1 MTRITMVLGVA
12 VMAAVVVAVGCGGGS
27 EQPAGE
33 GAPGPAGTQ
42 PVDMTFR
49 TDPDPVRTG
58 ENSFEV
64 VLRQDGTP
72 VTDATVTTELFMAAM
87 PSMNMPEMRT
97 SAELSHQGDGMY
109 RGTGQ
114 VMMAGDWDVTVTA
127 MRGGQELASRKVTVT
142 AQ

>member
-1 MTRITMVLGVA
+1 MTMVLGVA
-12 VMAAVVVAVGCGGGS
+12 AMAAVVAVGCGGGS

-33 GAPGPAGTQ
+33 SAPGPAGTQ
-42 PVDMTFR
+42 AVDMTFK

-72 VTDATVTTELFMAAM
+72 VTDAMVTTEFFMAAM

-97 SAELSHQGDGMY
+97 KAELTHAGDGTY

-114 VMMAGDWDVTVTA
+114 VVMAGDWDVTVTA
-127 MRGGQELASRKVTVT
+127 MRGEQELASRKVTLS
-142 AQ
+142 AR